1 MKGESVVQNY
11 ITESIEL
18 HLFFGRI
25 MKEHALF
32 LKAGFP
38 AINQDWIAEAE
49 WYKNE
54 FENLLLDVI
63 NISSGYVRPEVL
75 NSGEIVTDYTLS
87 TETKTE
93 ELTGIPINKDIT
105 ILENNM
111 RVGNVYFGN
120 NVNPS
125 DISNI
130 NNRAISLLD
139 GLINFKQ
146 RILEGML
153 SCNLYTT
160 NYPLLV
166 DHIMREAKLYR
177 SYLIALE
184 NGENI
189 QIKDIRQEELFWNQ
203 IMMEH
208 ALFIRGLLDPSENQL
223 VNTANDFAR
232 EYNMLIELKRMPNP
246 QMNNI
251 TGKIYQETLKY
262 RDFKE
267 AGVKGIDSCQIK
279 SIIVPLLAD
288 HVLREANH
296 YLRILKE

>member
-1 MKGESVVQNY
+1 MKDY
-11 ITESIEL
+11 ITSSIEL

-32 LKAGFP
+32 LEAGFP
-38 AINQDWIAEAE
+38 GVDEDWIEEAD
-49 WYKNE
+49 WYRNE
-54 FENLLLDVI
+54 FEKLLSRVVS
-63 NISSGYVRPEVL
+63 ISSGYVSPQVL

-93 ELTGIPINKDIT
+93 KLTGIPINKNIT
-105 ILENNM
+105 MTANNL
-111 RVGNVYFGN
+111 RRSGNYHIQTVTEGE
-120 NVNPS
+120 
-125 DISNI
+125 IRNI
-130 NNRAISLLD
+130 NNRAIRLLD

-146 RILEGML
+146 RILDGML
-153 SCNLYTT
+153 SCNLYTV
-160 NYPLLV
+160 NYPLLI

-184 NGENI
+184 SGQDI
-189 QIKDIRQEELFWNQ
+189 SIKNVKDEELFWNR

-208 ALFIRGLLDPSENQL
+208 ALFIRGLLDPTEGEL
-223 VNTANDFAR
+223 INTANDFAN
-232 EYNMLIELKRMPNP
+232 EYNMLLEEVKRMTEVN
-246 QMNNI
+246 MSSM
-251 TGKIYQETLKY
+251 TEKSYQETLRY

-267 AGVKGIDSCQIK
+267 AGVKGINNCEIK

-296 YLRILKE
+296 YLRILKD

>member
-1 MKGESVVQNY
+1 MKDY
-11 ITESIEL
+11 ITSSIEL

-32 LKAGFP
+32 LEAGFP
-38 AINQDWIAEAE
+38 GVDEDWIEEAD
-49 WYKNE
+49 WYRNE
-54 FENLLLDVI
+54 FEKLLSRVVS
-63 NISSGYVRPEVL
+63 ISSGYVSPQVL

-93 ELTGIPINKDIT
+93 KLTGIPINKNIT
-105 ILENNM
+105 MTENNL
-111 RVGNVYFGN
+111 RRSGNYHIQTVTEGE
-120 NVNPS
+120 
-125 DISNI
+125 IRNI
-130 NNRAISLLD
+130 NNRAIRLLD

-146 RILEGML
+146 RILDGML
-153 SCNLYTT
+153 SCNLYTV
-160 NYPLLV
+160 NYPLLI

-184 NGENI
+184 SGQDI
-189 QIKDIRQEELFWNQ
+189 SIKNVKDEELFWNR

-208 ALFIRGLLDPSENQL
+208 ALFIRGLLDPTEGEL
-223 VNTANDFAR
+223 INTANDFAN
-232 EYNMLIELKRMPNP
+232 EYNMLLEEVKRMTEVN
-246 QMNNI
+246 MSSM
-251 TGKIYQETLKY
+251 TEKSYQETLRY

-267 AGVKGIDSCQIK
+267 AGVKGINNCEIK

-296 YLRILKE
+296 YLRILKD